1 MPHTKAL
8 GFDLIVLEGDF
19 VTIKM
24 PYSDKI
30 LGNQE
35 EGIIHGGAV
44 TTLIDTACATAVF
57 LKHFNFNYSLE
68 MYPTLDLRVDYM
80 CASETK
86 ADVYVRAE
94 CFRISRDVAFS
105 RGVAYNHD
113 LSSPIATGVGS
124 FMRIK
129 NSFTSSFFKE
139 KNSFGE

>member
-1 MPHTKAL
+1 MPHTKSL
-8 GFDLIVLEGDF
+8 GFNLIDLEGDF

-24 PYSDKI
+24 PYSDNI

-57 LKHFNFNYSLE
+57 LKHFNFHYSLE
-68 MYPTLDLRVDYM
+68 VYPTLDLRVDYM
-80 CASETK
+80 CASEGK

-94 CFRISRDVAFS
+94 CFRISRDVAFA
-105 RGVAYNHD
+105 RGVAYNYD
-113 LSSPIATGVGS
+113 VDAPIATGVGS

-129 NSFTSSFFKE
+129 NRFIKSFFKE
-139 KNSFGE
+139 KNDFGK